1 MKPYLFMLAIVSYLC
16 SVFYSSKLLDII
28 ISLSSLIIVISV
40 FPTVKRFVQGM
51 GSIFLLIGVLLL
63 FLHGSAWTN
72 YFYGFGNML
81 KVLSL
86 FALIPIISIPIV
98 LGNYAI
104 RIQAMIQSKIK
115 DSAVLYMVTSGM
127 AYILSSFMSL
137 ATLPMIYRTIRPSL
151 DMYPIEHKE
160 RFISRAITHGYSMPI
175 VWTPVAPIVG
185 IIIEMT
191 GVRWSS
197 ILPIVIPFSLVGLV
211 LDMLIGKWNANH
223 RPNKMN
229 QTVSAEVSAARES
242 MEQLSG
248 QKLGL
253 EKSSHPLQILLAI
266 LIFNGLILILEEFS
280 SFSFLL
286 LVTVSVIPFAVVW
299 SLLLGKG
306 KLFVVESKSMLHK
319 HLLGMKE
326 QFFIFLSAG
335 FMISAIQSTG
345 AGHSINLG
353 LIVVKD
359 FVGADV
365 FLLIIPL
372 IPFALAFIGIHPAVG
387 LALVAEA
394 LNPKALGISVE
405 ITAIAMLVG
414 ATMAFMMGPYN
425 ATTNMTASLSGK
437 SSYQVSNWN
446 APFTLLYLLLSML
459 LLLLLKNVRLT

>member
-1 MKPYLFMLAIVSYLC
+1 
-16 SVFYSSKLLDII
+16 
-28 ISLSSLIIVISV
+28 
-40 FPTVKRFVQGM
+40 M
-51 GSIFLLIGVLLL
+51 GTIFLLIGVILL
-63 FLHGSAWTN
+63 FLHGSPWTN
-72 YFYGFGNML
+72 YLYGFGNML

-86 FALIPIISIPIV
+86 FALIPIISIPIQ

-115 DSAVLYMVTSGM
+115 DSGLLYMVTTSM
-127 AYILSSFMSL
+127 SYILSSFMNL
-137 ATLPMIYRTIRPSL
+137 ATLPMMYHTIRPSL
-151 DMYPIEHKE
+151 DIYPIENKE

-185 IIIEMT
+185 IIVEMT

-223 RPNKMN
+223 RPKKID
-229 QTVSAEVSAARES
+229 QTVIDEVSAARES
-242 MEQLSG
+242 MVGG
-248 QKLGL
+248 QMRGL
-253 EKSSHPLQILLAI
+253 NKSSHPVQILVAI
-266 LIFNGLILILEEFS
+266 LTFNGLILLLEEFS
-280 SFSFLL
+280 SFSFLF

-306 KLFVVESKSMLHK
+306 KLFVIESRSMLQK

-335 FMISAIQSTG
+335 FMISAIQVTG
-345 AGHSINLG
+345 TGHSINLG
-353 LIVVKD
+353 LIVLKD
-359 FVGADV
+359 FVGSDL
-365 FLLIIPL
+365 FLLFIPL

-405 ITAIAMLVG
+405 ATAIAMLVG
-414 ATMAFMMGPYN
+414 ATMAFLMGPYN
-425 ATTNMTASLSGK
+425 ATSNMMASLTRK

-446 APFTLLYLLLSML
+446 APFTILYLLMSIL
-459 LLLLLKNVRLT
+459 LLLIIKK

>member
-1 MKPYLFMLAIVSYLC
+1 MKPYLFILAIIAYLC

-28 ISLSSLIIVISV
+28 ISLLSIVIVITVYAS
-40 FPTVKRFVQGM
+40 VKRFVQGM
-51 GSIFLLIGVLLL
+51 GTIFLLIGVILL
-63 FLHGSAWTN
+63 FLHGSPWTN

-115 DSAVLYMVTSGM
+115 DTGLLYMVTSGM
-127 AYILSSFMSL
+127 AYILSAFMNL
-137 ATLPMIYRTIRPSL
+137 ATLPMMYRTIRPSL
-151 DMYPIEHKE
+151 DIYTIQHKE
-160 RFISRAITHGYSMPI
+160 RFISRAITHGYSMPT
-175 VWTPVAPIVG
+175 VWTPVTPIVG
-185 IIIEMT
+185 IIVEMT

-223 RPNKMN
+223 RPKTIN
-229 QTVSAEVSAARES
+229 QTVLDEVSAAQES
-242 MEQLSG
+242 TVQGSTQKHGLS
-248 QKLGL
+248 
-253 EKSSHPLQILLAI
+253 KSSHPIQILVAI
-266 LIFNGLILILEEFS
+266 LTFNGLIFILEEFS
-280 SFSFLL
+280 NLSFLL

-306 KLFVVESKSMLHK
+306 KLFVIESKSMLQK

-335 FMISAIQSTG
+335 FMISAIQATG
-345 AGHSINLG
+345 TGHSINLG
-353 LIVVKD
+353 LIGVKD
-359 FVGADV
+359 FIGPDL
-365 FLLIIPL
+365 FLLFIPL

-405 ITAIAMLVG
+405 VTAVAMLVG

-425 ATTNMTASLSGK
+425 ATTNMMASLTGK

-446 APFTLLYLLLSML
+446 APFTIFYLLMSIL
-459 LLLLLKNVRLT
+459 LLLIIKK

>member
-1 MKPYLFMLAIVSYLC
+1 MKQILFIIAIVSYLC

-28 ISLSSLIIVISV
+28 ISLSSIVIVISV
-40 FPTVKRFVQGM
+40 YATVKRFVQGM
-51 GSIFLLIGVLLL
+51 GTIFLLIGVILL
-63 FLHGSAWTN
+63 FLHGSPWTD

-86 FALIPIISIPIV
+86 FALIPIISIPIQ

-115 DSAVLYMVTSGM
+115 DSGILYMVTTSM
-127 AYILSSFMSL
+127 AYILSSFMNL
-137 ATLPMIYRTIRPSL
+137 ATLPMIYHTIRPSVDL
-151 DMYPIEHKE
+151 YPIANKE
-160 RFISRAITHGYSMPI
+160 RFMSRAITHGYSMPI

-185 IIIEMT
+185 IIVEMT

-197 ILPIVIPFSLVGLV
+197 ILPIVIPYSLVGLV

-223 RPNKMN
+223 RPKKLN
-229 QTVSAEVSAARES
+229 QTVLDEVSAAQES
-242 MEQLSG
+242 RVQLSE

-253 EKSSHPLQILLAI
+253 DKSSHPIQILVAI
-266 LIFNGLILILEEFS
+266 LIFNGLIFILEEFS
-280 SFSFLL
+280 RFSFLL
-286 LVTVSVIPFAVVW
+286 LVTVAVIPFAVIW

-306 KLFVVESKSMLHK
+306 KMFVIESKSMLQK

-353 LIVVKD
+353 LMVVKD
-359 FVGADV
+359 FVGSDL
-365 FLLIIPL
+365 FILFIPL

-394 LNPKALGISVE
+394 LNPKTLGISVE
-405 ITAIAMLVG
+405 ATAIAMLVG
-414 ATMAFMMGPYN
+414 AAMAFLMGPYN
-425 ATTNMTASLSGK
+425 ATSNMMASLTRK
-437 SSYQVSNWN
+437 SSYQISNWN
-446 APFTLLYLLLSML
+446 APFTILYLLMSIL
-459 LLLLLKNVRLT
+459 LLLIIKK